1 MAAAES
7 EVRTLRSFNRTVTAA
22 MGVLDE
28 GLLQTE
34 FVLSEARTIHDLA
47 QRDATEVSD
56 LRERLGLDSGYL
68 SRLLSRLEERDL
80 VRREAS
86 PADGRRQVASL
97 TPAGR
102 DAFAVLDSRAD
113 HEAARL
119 LDALGDRDRL
129 RLVSG
134 MRAVRDIL
142 AGPPASRAVVLRAAG
157 PGDWG
162 WIVSRHGALY
172 AAEYGWDESFEALVA
187 RIVADHIESRDP
199 RTDAAWI
206 AELDGEPAGCV
217 LCVREDERTA
227 KLRLLLVDPRAR
239 GLGIGGRLV
248 EECIRFARRAG
259 YARLVLWTNA
269 PLTSARRIYEAAG
282 FVLTGEEEHE
292 SFGSTLTGQTFSLEL

>member
-80 VRREAS
+80 VRREVS